1 MPARL
6 SPAYHAAEL
15 LCTSLGEGKS
25 ARLYEQLVEAKRYL
39 NTIEVYTTQTADPG
53 LLIVNGTLNE
63 GVSFEQVDE
72 ALLSIF
78 ATVQA

>member
-25 ARLYEQLVEAKRYL
+25 ARLYGQLVEAKRYL